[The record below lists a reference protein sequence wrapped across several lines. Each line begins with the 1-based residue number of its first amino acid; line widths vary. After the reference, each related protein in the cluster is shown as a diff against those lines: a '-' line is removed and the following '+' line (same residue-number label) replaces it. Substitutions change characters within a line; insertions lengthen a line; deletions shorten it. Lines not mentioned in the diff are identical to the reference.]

1 MRKADGYIALI
12 GVLIIG
18 SVCVAIAVLLLV
30 SGADTQRAT
39 LVTQQ
44 SAQARFLAD
53 ACAEEALQDIHDNK
67 AYAGSDSI
75 TAGQGSCVMTT
86 TAPDSTSKIIS
97 ASGTVD
103 NVVRKVKIYVTIG
116 SSSISITS
124 WQEVGDL

>member
-1 MRKADGYIALI
+1 M

-30 SGADTQRAT
+30 SGTDTQRAT
-39 LVTQQ
+39 LVAQQ

-53 ACAEEALQDIHDNK
+53 TCGEEALQDIHDNT
-67 AYAGSDSI
+67 AYAGTDSV
-75 TAGQGSCVMTT
+75 TLGQGSCTVTT
-86 TAPDSTSKIIS
+86 TAPDSSSKIIS
-97 ASGTVD
+97 AAGTVD